1 MEGIL
6 VPILISLGAFLMVF
20 GLRYLENKERMA
32 MIERGIDP
40 GIRKK
45 TNPSGALKWGLLFIG
60 VGAGLILALIF
71 TQYIFVSMDE
81 DNQVAVY
88 FGMIFICGGLGLLA
102 SHNRTKKEIEEEKKE
117 EKKYEHQ
124 SINL

>member
-45 TNPSGALKWGLLFIG
+45 QARQAL
-60 VGAGLILALIF
+60 
-71 TQYIFVSMDE
+71 
-81 DNQVAVY
+81 
-88 FGMIFICGGLGLLA
+88 
-102 SHNRTKKEIEEEKKE
+102 
-117 EKKYEHQ
+117 
-124 SINL
+124 